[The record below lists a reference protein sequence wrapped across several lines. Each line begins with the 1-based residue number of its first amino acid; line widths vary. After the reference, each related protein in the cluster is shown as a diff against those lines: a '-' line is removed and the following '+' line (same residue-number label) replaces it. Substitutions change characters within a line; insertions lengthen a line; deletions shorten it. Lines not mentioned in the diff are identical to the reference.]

1 MYVEKKLF
9 HGKKLLVAYTTERS
23 EQVDLGFKISK
34 IQHRNITMPDNYD
47 KVAFL
52 HLSTVKFSMK
62 I

>member
-1 MYVEKKLF
+1 MLKKNVY
-9 HGKKLLVAYTTERS
+9 GKKLQVPYTTEHS
-23 EQVDLGFKISK
+23 EQVDPGFKISK

>member
-9 HGKKLLVAYTTERS
+9 HGKKLLVAYTTEHS

-52 HLSTVKFSMK
+52 HLLDH
-62 I
+62 